1 MNSKCF
7 LIDHSNFKRKFI
19 ATSLLAVFG
28 TGAFSSYA
36 GATGI
41 AIKSSIDS
49 TDYDKIKI
57 DKWKVCKKN
66 FTEKLSE
73 GLHNYDP
80 NDENDVALRSWIN
93 RQYCEVL
100 DIFPE
105 VSEIVQEALNLSRE
119 QFRSLEER
127 GSVPKKEDFV
137 FNYLKNESFRK
148 KTVRLGMCSEGIDFV
163 KSSVKNVDSFKK
175 NAKSV
180 IGRFFWDLN
189 IEVELC
195 KLKEWIEENE
205 EIVKEAFPDMG
216 EVVKE
221 TFKLND
227 SQLDCLKRNNLIPER
242 NVFVFYFLNEGF
254 YLDAI
259 RDLSKELIVKNLKS
273 RMFDGDLPE
282 VSFNWMAITKI
293 FNETGKNED
302 VSIKDND
309 WIRNL
314 YLLSGKVL
322 DYDLAYGDDRYL
334 RLWVGKNLVELY
346 SMFPDMDDILKDSL
360 GLNEDKINKLKRDQK
375 FPSKVEFIFCYL
387 KQIGFEVSHLRI
399 VVNGKDINYVRSC
412 IKKSEE
418 FNNTAKVVL
427 SKISPSLRG

>member
-1 MNSKCF
+1 M
-7 LIDHSNFKRKFI
+7 D
-19 ATSLLAVFG
+19 
-28 TGAFSSYA
+28 
-36 GATGI
+36 
-41 AIKSSIDS
+41 
-49 TDYDKIKI
+49 
-57 DKWKVCKKN
+57 
-66 FTEKLSE
+66 
-73 GLHNYDP
+73 
-80 NDENDVALRSWIN
+80 
-93 RQYCEVL
+93 
-100 DIFPE
+100 
-105 VSEIVQEALNLSRE
+105 
-119 QFRSLEER
+119 
-127 GSVPKKEDFV
+127 
-137 FNYLKNESFRK
+137 
-148 KTVRLGMCSEGIDFV
+148 
-163 KSSVKNVDSFKK
+163 
-175 NAKSV
+175 
-180 IGRFFWDLN
+180 
-189 IEVELC
+189 
-195 KLKEWIEENE
+195 
-205 EIVKEAFPDMG
+205 